1 MLSQIRAAAALL
13 GLFTLVLGLGYPLA
27 MTAVASAIFPD
38 QAAGSLVS
46 RDGRTVGSS
55 VVGQAFGQA
64 GHLQPRLSAAGDG
77 YDASASS
84 GTNLAPTSAK
94 LADRLNADGAAMRQ
108 ATGATMLPADAIT
121 TSGSGLDPHVSPA
134 FADLQVARIAEARG
148 VPAEDIRRMIAEHTA
163 GRTLGILGEPR
174 VDVLAV
180 NLALDALASPVA
192 PSN

>member
-1 MLSQIRAAAALL
+1 MLSQIRAAATLL

-55 VVGQAFGQA
+55 VVGQAFSQA

-94 LADRLNADGAAMRQ
+94 LADRLIADGAAMSQ